1 MSEQGPHPREIDWA
15 KIIETALTAP
25 GTVGNVY
32 NRFYS
37 YSFLNQ
43 MYLRMQ
49 GVYEPVATMKRWNA
63 LGRTVLSGSKGKEVI
78 VPIFAR
84 KPKENEDEEAAIIGF
99 KAVRRIFTLSQT
111 EGEELP
117 PVALPEWDVE
127 TALQKLNITKV
138 PFRKNDAN
146 IQGYARGR
154 EIALN
159 PLAVHPGKTL
169 MHEIGHVILGHT
181 LPETITEYETHRGI
195 MEFQAEATAHLTMNE
210 LGQLTDEM
218 ATHSRGYIQDW
229 LKGERPP
236 DKAIREVFTATD
248 QILKAGRIAVSGIME
263 GEVNG

>member
-1 MSEQGPHPREIDWA
+1 MSEQGSQPREIDWA

-25 GTVGNVY
+25 GNVGNVY

-63 LGRTVLSGSKGKEVI
+63 LGRTVLAGSKAKEII

-84 KPKENEDEEAAIIGF
+84 KPKEDEDEEALLIGF
-99 KAVRRIFTLSQT
+99 KGVRRIFTLSQT
-111 EGEELP
+111 EGIELP
-117 PVALPEWDVE
+117 PVVFPEWDID
-127 TALQKLNITKV
+127 TALAQLGISRM
-138 PFRKNDAN
+138 PFRKNDGN
-146 IQGYARGR
+146 IQGYARGS

-159 PLAVHPGKTL
+159 PFAAHPNKTL
-169 MHEIGHVILGHT
+169 MHELGHIVLGHT
-181 LPETITEYETHRGI
+181 TPEALAEYEQHRGV

-218 ATHSRGYIQDW
+218 ATHSRGYIQGW
-229 LKGERPP
+229 LEGGRPP
-236 DKAIREVFTATD
+236 DKAIREVFRATD
-248 QILKAGRIAVSGIME
+248 LILKAGRRAVDTVME
-263 GEVNG
+263 GA